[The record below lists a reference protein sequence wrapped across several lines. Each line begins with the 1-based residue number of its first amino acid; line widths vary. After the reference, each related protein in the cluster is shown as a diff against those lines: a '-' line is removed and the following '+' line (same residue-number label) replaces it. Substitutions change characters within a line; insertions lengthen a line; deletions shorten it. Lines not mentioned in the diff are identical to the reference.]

1 MNIGKVNLDDLL
13 VRNALPRF
21 ITDLEAAW
29 RKEWERD
36 ERKKEVQYDAGTRL
50 SMRPQAQGG

>member
-1 MNIGKVNLDDLL
+1 MNIEKVNLDDLL

-36 ERKKEVQYDAGTRL
+36 ERKKEVQDDAGTRL
-50 SMRPQAQGG
+50 SVRP